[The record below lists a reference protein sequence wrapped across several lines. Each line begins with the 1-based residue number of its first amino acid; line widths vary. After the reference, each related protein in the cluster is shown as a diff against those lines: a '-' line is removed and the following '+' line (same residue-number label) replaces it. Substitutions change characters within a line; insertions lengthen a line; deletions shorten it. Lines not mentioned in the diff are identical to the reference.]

1 MATEGGGIIDQI
13 EGLAEMTDM
22 NLWEQF
28 WYYIQQNGPYL
39 WEQFY
44 RHFLISIYGVL
55 FSAVIAIPLGFYIAR
70 HAKLADWVVGIAN
83 VIQTIPSLALL
94 SILMLGFGIGVNT
107 VIITVFLYS
116 ILPIIKNTY
125 AGVKN
130 VDNAL
135 LDAAKGMG
143 MTRWQL
149 TYKVELPMALSVI
162 MAGLRNAL
170 VVAIGVTAIG
180 TFIGA
185 GGLGDIIQRG
195 INATDGGAII
205 LAGAIPTA
213 LMAVICDL
221 VLAFLERRLDPS
233 SKVRD

>member
-1 MATEGGGIIDQI
+1 MPSIDSLDHI
-13 EGLAEMTDM
+13 SRM
-22 NLWEQF
+22 NIWEQLS
-28 WYYIQQNGPYL
+28 YYVQQNGPYL
-39 WEQFY
+39 WEQFT
-44 RHFLISIYGVL
+44 RHFLISIYGVV
-55 FSAVIAIPLGFYIAR
+55 FAAIVAIPLGFWIAR
-70 HAKLADWVVGIAN
+70 HAKLADWVVGAAN

-94 SILMLGFGIGVNT
+94 SILMLGFGIGVTT

-116 ILPIIKNTY
+116 ILPILKNTY

-130 VDNAL
+130 VDNSL

-195 INATDGGAII
+195 VNASSGGAII

-213 LMAVICDL
+213 LMAVIADL
-221 VLAFLERRLDPS
+221 ILAWLEKKLDPS
-233 SKVRD
+233 SRVRK

>member
-1 MATEGGGIIDQI
+1 MLNI
-13 EGLAEMTDM
+13 EGLEELTQM
-22 NLWEQF
+22 NTLQQLI
-28 WYYIQQNGPYL
+28 YYVQENGAYL
-39 WEQFY
+39 WEQFT

-55 FSAVIAIPLGFYIAR
+55 FAAIVAIPIGFYIAR
-70 HAKLADWVVGIAN
+70 HSTLADWVVGAAN
-83 VIQTIPSLALL
+83 VIQTIPSLAML

-116 ILPIIKNTY
+116 LLPIVKNTY

-135 LDAAKGMG
+135 MDAAKGMG
-143 MTRWQL
+143 MTRWQQ
-149 TYKVELPMALSVI
+149 TYKVELPMAISVI

-195 INATDGGAII
+195 VNASEGGAII

-213 LMAVICDL
+213 LMAVAADL
-221 VLAFLERRLDPS
+221 VLAWLEKKLDPS
-233 SKVRD
+233 SRVRK

>member
-1 MATEGGGIIDQI
+1 MLNI
-13 EGLAEMTDM
+13 EGLDELSQM
-22 NLWEQF
+22 NIVQQLI
-28 WYYIQQNGPYL
+28 YYVQQNGPYL
-39 WEQFY
+39 WDQFV

-55 FSAVIAIPLGFYIAR
+55 FAALVAIPLGFYIAR
-70 HAKLADWVVGIAN
+70 HSKLADWVVGAAN
-83 VIQTIPSLALL
+83 VIQTIPSLAML

-116 ILPIIKNTY
+116 LLPIVKNTY
-125 AGVKN
+125 AGVKS

-135 LDAAKGMG
+135 MDAAKGMG
-143 MTRWQL
+143 MTRWQQ

-195 INATDGGAII
+195 VNASQGGAII

-213 LMAVICDL
+213 LMAVAADL
-221 VLAFLERRLDPS
+221 VLAWLERKLNPASRIS
-233 SKVRD
+233 R